1 MESVQETELVQ
12 ESESVPTEEEIN
24 EMAKAVLAKSKPTIN
39 GVMQGDLNPEEYLAN
54 AGERPNLLGYTM
66 SVLRTNPLIKDWYY
80 SDFER
85 YDNHVII
92 DSLINGLNTIIESE
106 HSLNTH
112 LAEYPFFERAYKK
125 YLLKEDREIKDL
137 LGFLYLYS

>member
-1 MESVQETELVQ
+1 MEPVEEIESIEET
-12 ESESVPTEEEIN
+12 ESVPTEDELN
-24 EMAKAVLAKSKPTIN
+24 EMAKAILAKSKPTIN

-54 AGERPNLLGYTM
+54 AGERPSLLGYTM

-106 HSLNTH
+106 TSLNMH
-112 LAEYPFFERAYKK
+112 IKEYPFFERAYNK
-125 YLLKEDREIKDL
+125 YLLKEDRETKDL

>member
-1 MESVQETELVQ
+1 MENQDI
-12 ESESVPTEEEIN
+12 PTEDELN
-24 EMAKAVLAKSKPTIN
+24 EMAKAILAKSKPTIN

-66 SVLRTNPLIKDWYY
+66 SVLRTNPLIKEWYY

-85 YDNHVII
+85 YNDHVII
-92 DSLINGLNTIIESE
+92 DSLLNGLNTIIDSE

-112 LAEYPFFERAYKK
+112 LKEYPFFERADNKS
-125 YLLKEDREIKDL
+125 LSKEDREPRDL

>member
-1 MESVQETELVQ
+1 MENQDI
-12 ESESVPTEEEIN
+12 PTEDELN
-24 EMAKAVLAKSKPTIN
+24 EMAKAILAKSKPTIN

-66 SVLRTNPLIKDWYY
+66 SVLRTNPLIKEWYY

-85 YDNHVII
+85 YNDHVII
-92 DSLINGLNTIIESE
+92 DSLLNGLNTIIDSE

-112 LAEYPFFERAYKK
+112 LKEYPFFERAYNK
-125 YLLKEDREIKDL
+125 YLSKEDREPRDL